1 MVEDVRVLIL
11 EDDPFARN
19 WMSMLAARDLRTRDW

>member
-19 WMSMLAARDLRTRDW
+19 WMAMLAAGIHARV